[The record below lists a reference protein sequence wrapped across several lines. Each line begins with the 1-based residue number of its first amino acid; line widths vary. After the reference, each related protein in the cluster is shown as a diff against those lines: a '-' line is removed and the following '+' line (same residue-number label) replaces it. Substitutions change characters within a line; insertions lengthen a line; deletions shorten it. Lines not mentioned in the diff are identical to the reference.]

1 MKKLV
6 VLCIAFLLWAASLQA
21 KTISAVGIDIAQVM
35 GAGAGYNA
43 AAGTIVWAGGAAGWV
58 LTDDDNFYF
67 FDSIVNVSIDSS
79 ISGVTDLSSGG
90 VASASFSSALWS
102 INLTVSGYTNPVA
115 SISGH
120 LYGNYVETEVDTDM
134 LEGRAVVVV
143 DTANFDDDYWTAV
156 LGQPI
161 MWNGVGELAGII
173 ANITLPYGT
182 NYQSYAQNYTSD
194 NLIVTL
200 YADEN
205 QIPEPATVCF
215 LAIGVLSLLG
225 KKTTARQ

>member
-1 MKKLV
+1 MKKLI
-6 VLCIAFLLWAASLQA
+6 VLCIACLLAAASLQA

-43 AAGTIVWAGGAAGWV
+43 ASGTITWAGGAAGWV

-67 FDSIVNVSIDSS
+67 FDSVVNVSIDAS
-79 ISGVTDLSSGG
+79 ISGITDLSSGG
-90 VASASFSSALWS
+90 TANASFSSALWS
-102 INLTVSGYTNPVA
+102 INMTVSGYANPVA
-115 SISGH
+115 SIAGH

-143 DTANFDDDYWTAV
+143 DTANFDDDYWTAA

-182 NYQSYAQNYTSD
+182 NYQSYAQSYTSE

-205 QIPEPATVCF
+205 QIPEPATIGL
-215 LAIGVLSLLG
+215 LAFGVLSILRR
-225 KKTTARQ
+225 KK